1 MNYKNY
7 SNKIDKNIS
16 NNLGLEGIFGVGSS
30 GKTISSNNALKNSDI
45 VYACIN
51 LISSTISRMPVNL
64 YKNIDNG
71 KEKIQNEL
79 ISMLR
84 LRPNVN
90 MSGADW
96 LQAMISNLLLHGN
109 GYSWIKTNKG
119 VPKELILLDSSI
131 TTIEKVNGK
140 LFVLTSVDNK
150 QYKLPYASIL
160 HIKDLTVD
168 GINGISRI
176 QCLRNKL
183 SNRVESDE
191 MIGNMYRNGGNG
203 SIKGILNVPSSL
215 DNQAKK
221 KLKQGF
227 MNVLNAD
234 NSGIAVLDDGIKLD
248 TINKMSLVDQ
258 QFIDNMKLSKEDI
271 AMIYGLNP
279 VLLGS
284 TDNASYSNMVQI
296 HQSFIQSL
304 IPTINKL
311 ELELTYKLLA
321 EFDRIDH
328 YFRLNVSSA
337 LRENDEARA
346 SFYSKML
353 EKGVMSINEVRAKEE
368 LNSVEGGDTIRVDL
382 NHVALD
388 KVDDYQKNKS
398 LQGVNYSNTEEE

>member
-1 MNYKNY
+1 M
-7 SNKIDKNIS
+7 
-16 NNLGLEGIFGVGSS
+16 
-30 GKTISSNNALKNSDI
+30 LK
-45 VYACIN
+45 
-51 LISSTISRMPVNL
+51 
-64 YKNIDNG
+64 
-71 KEKIQNEL
+71 
-79 ISMLR
+79 
-84 LRPNVN
+84 LRPNAN

-119 VPKELILLDSSI
+119 VPKKLILLDSSI

-150 QYKLPYASIL
+150 QLKLPYESIL

-215 DNQAKK
+215 DNEAKK

-227 MNVLNAD
+227 MNVLNSD

-304 IPTINKL
+304 IPIINKL

-398 LQGVNYSNTEEE
+398 LQGVNSSNTEEE